1 MIQRITLLSVCV
13 LVGGAVLLPMTAPA
27 TATTDQTL
35 PTLTAADPFGRTPEA
50 FQYRVLRSMRRI
62 DRVYVDAQYDF

>member
-1 MIQRITLLSVCV
+1 
-13 LVGGAVLLPMTAPA
+13 MTAPA